1 MRVADPVDPVDHPRR
16 ADQRVPA
23 ARHRR
28 RPGMRLL
35 AGDPDLVPAL
45 ALRAGD
51 DADRV
56 AVGFEDRPLLD
67 MRLEIGGDLAAA
79 HRCGA
84 GEADPRQFGAERD
97 AAQIVGPAETVVEVE
112 HAGERARA
120 EHRRRKP
127 RAFLVGPGDDLDRR
141 LGLVAEI
148 VEAADDFEPGQH
160 PIGAVELAAGRL
172 GVEMAAGQHRRQTG
186 VAAGPA
192 GKDVADPVDADGAA
206 GFLAPADE
214 AAPRFAVEIA
224 RGEPAHAALG
234 GGADLGQRHQ
244 ARPEPLAIY
253 LEIAHPTPPPEPGA
267 ASIILLDEQTFNGR
281 SVFRHPPATVADRC
295 TWSKSAAKRPV
306 GAGVASR

>member
-1 MRVADPVDPVDHPRR
+1 MRPPTGAAPAKPIR
-16 ADQRVPA
+16 ANSAPSVTPLRLSG
-23 ARHRR
+23 
-28 RPGMRLL
+28 RPQT
-35 AGDPDLVPAL
+35 
-45 ALRAGD
+45 
-51 DADRV
+51 
-56 AVGFEDRPLLD
+56 
-67 MRLEIGGDLAAA
+67 I
-79 HRCGA
+79 
-84 GEADPRQFGAERD
+84 
-97 AAQIVGPAETVVEVE
+97 VEVE

-160 PIGAVELAAGRL
+160 AIGAVELAAGRL

-244 ARPEPLAIY
+244 ARPEPLAVH
-253 LEIAHPTPPPEPGA
+253 LEIAHPPLPEPGA

-281 SVFRHPPATVADRC
+281 ASFVVRLRPLPIAAT
-295 TWSKSAAKRPV
+295 AANLQQNVR
-306 GAGVASR
+306 